1 MTNRYNPVTYL
12 SLVRVAELYEYALLP
27 EHLTS
32 VDPSIYPTTVTD
44 TGALSVSSGSKTG
57 RTPKEKRV
65 VLDETTKD
73 VSLNLIN
80 KYLNYVL
87 AIESLV
93 GQR

>member
-1 MTNRYNPVTYL
+1 MML
-12 SLVRVAELYEYALLP
+12 IACFRVAELYEYALLP

-32 VDPSIYPTTVTD
+32 VDPHIYPTTVTD

-73 VSLNLIN
+73 VSS
-80 KYLNYVL
+80 YL
-87 AIESLV
+87 SM
-93 GQR
+93 RS